1 MKTALFQSF
10 EVSSDGEEAPYRLSI
25 AQAEL
30 NKNKLSGYIVPRSD
44 VHQGEYVAA
53 CDERLSWLTGFTG
66 SAGICLFGKDKAGVF
81 VDGRYSIQAK
91 TQIKPPFEVIQ
102 WNNKNIVQW
111 IKKISLREQL
121 DLTLGFTHTMKS

>member
-10 EVSSDGEEAPYRLSI
+10 EVSSDGEETPYRLSI

-53 CDERLSWLTGFTG
+53 CDERLS
-66 SAGICLFGKDKAGVF
+66 
-81 VDGRYSIQAK
+81 
-91 TQIKPPFEVIQ
+91 
-102 WNNKNIVQW
+102 
-111 IKKISLREQL
+111 
-121 DLTLGFTHTMKS
+121 

>member
-10 EVSSDGEEAPYRLSI
+10 EVSPGGEETPYRLSI

-30 NKNKLSGYIVPRSD
+30 NKNNLSGYIVPRSD

-66 SAGICLFGKDKAGVF
+66 
-81 VDGRYSIQAK
+81 
-91 TQIKPPFEVIQ
+91 
-102 WNNKNIVQW
+102 
-111 IKKISLREQL
+111 
-121 DLTLGFTHTMKS
+121 